1 MVTRKFGTA
10 AAMVA
15 LVFVGP
21 SCTSSDPTGTGGQGD
36 VKFTT
41 WGEEYI
47 EEGIPVDP
55 GDQSGF
61 VDGWS
66 VRYEQ
71 FLIHFQ
77 NIVIADASG
86 DVARRFDQSKLF
98 DNTQPGVKS
107 IVNFEDVPAQA
118 WQQVGFEVAPVTDD
132 TQLGEGATEEDR
144 ELMVSEGY
152 SLYVSGV
159 ARKDDV
165 EKRFA
170 WGFGLSTRYRNC
182 RSPQDGR
189 EEEGIVVKNNSSLT
203 VELTTHG
210 DHLFYDRLQA
220 SADPAVPT
228 SLRFQAIADA
238 DANEDGEVT
247 LSELEATPLD
257 VRLYDRSGLPAST
270 LGAFIASLTRTVGH
284 FRGEGECTVSAF

>member
-1 MVTRKFGTA
+1 MYRLGRVTSGLILVLGA
-10 AAMVA
+10 ACA
-15 LVFVGP
+15 
-21 SCTSSDPTGTGGQGD
+21 SSDPTGSGGQGK
-36 VKFTT
+36 VTFTT

-66 VRYEQ
+66 VRYER
-71 FLIHFQ
+71 FLINFQ
-77 NIVIADASG
+77 NIVIADSGG
-86 DVARRFDQSKLF
+86 DVGRRFDESKLF
-98 DNTQPGVKS
+98 DNTQSGVKS
-107 IVNFEDVPAQA
+107 IVTLEEVPAQA
-118 WQQVGFEVAPVTDD
+118 WQQVGFEVAPVTDE
-132 TQLGEGATEEDR
+132 TQLGKGAAAEDR
-144 ELMVSEGY
+144 EMMASEGY
-152 SLYVSGV
+152 SLYVSGT
-159 ARKDDV
+159 ASKGET
-165 EKRFA
+165 EKRFE
-170 WGFGLSTRYRNC
+170 WGFGLSTRSRNC

-189 EEEGIVVKNNSSLT
+189 EEAGIVVKNNASLT

-238 DANEDGEVT
+238 DANDDGEVT
-247 LSELEATPLD
+247 MAELEATPLD

-270 LGAFIASLTRTVGH
+270 LGAFITSLTRTVGH